1 MQFKKWD
8 LTKGSLTINTV
19 EIVGFQDGDLI
30 AAEYANDRHTAHMSA
45 DNYGRLSQNPNR
57 NGSVAIGLSG
67 NSPALTTIQAF
78 IDAGE
83 PLTIAYKDFTAVNS
97 FVLAID
103 CGIQKEPAFTR
114 AMAIADI
121 VFPFVTTKLEYKHS
135 SPLPAE

>member
-45 DNYGRLSQNPNR
+45 DNYGRLSTNPNM
-57 NGSVAIGLSG
+57 NGTVAIGLSG
-67 NSPALTTIQAF
+67 NSPALTTVQAF
-78 IDAGE
+78 VDAGE
-83 PLTIAYKDFTAVNS
+83 PVTISYKDFTAQDA
-97 FVLAID
+97 FVLALD

-114 AMAIADI
+114 AMMVADV
-121 VFPFVTTKLEYKHS
+121 VFPFITTALAYKHGA
-135 SPLPAE
+135 PLPAE